1 MDLEKEDTKRK
12 VETEVV
18 EEMKIQRGEVMIPGI
33 LNYQWYMLCRG

>member
-18 EEMKIQRGEVMIPGI
+18 EETKIQRGEVMIPGI
-33 LNYQWYMLCRG
+33 LNYQWYM